1 MDTRIATILSPED
14 LGEAGTRI
22 IGINLQDVISRISI
36 AFKTTNVSEVMTEHP
51 AANITKVEL
60 VDGSD
65 VLFSLTGL
73 QAQALNFYDRKNKP
87 YSYIDDIAGHAET
100 AVIGLDFGRFLYDPI
115 MAFDPKKFTNPQLKI
130 SWDEDVCEVDT
141 TVNEC
146 IVRAHIFDGKEVS
159 PTGFLSSK
167 EIFSYLVQTS
177 GYKYIPLPTDRVL
190 KQLYVKCRYADTSF
204 FGLLAGAR
212 LSEDNARKIPFDLT
226 MTELL
231 HDALEAYGYCF
242 EHAYLNGI
250 TGATVFYAMPCDIE
264 YVGYSPYGAA
274 DASAIWATGGGKYRK
289 DGTSASINHKAM
301 IMGALPHAVMP
312 LLPKPGDLLDD
323 WYKVPDLGSLVLRL
337 EDTASVADVATAEVI
352 TTQYRPY

>member
-14 LGEAGTRI
+14 LGAAGTKI
-22 IGINLQDVISRISI
+22 IDINLSDIISRISI
-36 AFKTTNVSEVMTEHP
+36 AFKTKNVAELMSEHP
-51 AANITKVEL
+51 AANITKIEL

-73 QAQALNFYDRKNKP
+73 QCQALNFYDRKNKP
-87 YSYIDDIAGHAET
+87 YSYIDDIAAHYET
-100 AVIGLDFGRFLYDPI
+100 AVFGLDFGRYLYDPE
-115 MAFDPKKFTNPQLKI
+115 MAFDPTKFTNPQLKI
-130 SWDEDVCEVDT
+130 SFDEDVCEVDT
-141 TVNEC
+141 VVNEC

-159 PTGFLSSK
+159 PAGFLMSK
-167 EIFSYLVQTS
+167 EIFSYMVQTS
-177 GYKYIPLPTDRVL
+177 GYKYIDLPTDHIL

-212 LSEDNARKIPFDLT
+212 LSEENLKKVPFDST

-250 TGATVFYAMPCDIE
+250 SSATVFYAMPCDLE
-264 YVGYSPYGAA
+264 YVGYSPYGGA

-289 DGTSASINHKAM
+289 LGTSASYNHKAM

-312 LLPKPGDLLDD
+312 LLPKPGDNLTD
-323 WYKVPDLGSLVLRL
+323 WYDITELGSLVLRL
-337 EDTASVADVATAEVI
+337 QDGASVADVATAEII
-352 TTQYRPY
+352 TTQYRAY